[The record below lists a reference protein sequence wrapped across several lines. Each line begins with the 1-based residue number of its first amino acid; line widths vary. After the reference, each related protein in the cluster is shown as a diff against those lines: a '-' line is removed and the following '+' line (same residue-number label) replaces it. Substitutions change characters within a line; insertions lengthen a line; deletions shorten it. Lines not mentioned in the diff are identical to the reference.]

1 MLRVSLLAVLFTALS
16 AAQTNPAPPVKQ
28 ASTTPA
34 AQTTDRP
41 AAPMVFISGELS
53 KSLDAQ
59 KAQVGDSVEAKV
71 SADLV
76 AGGRIVLARGTKIV
90 GRITAVKRHSK
101 DSPGS
106 SMAVSFDHFVL
117 KDGENI
123 AAKLVLRAVGRPLRT
138 VYDGSA
144 SADDSS
150 GPPMDTP
157 GSRSTVIGNPEKG
170 QIPGR
175 IYPVGSSPESTLNS
189 AATPSPKGVLTSSSA
204 GALGLKGVSL
214 TAAGPVTTISSSAQN
229 VHLEGESQL
238 LLSAQ

>member
-1 MLRVSLLAVLFTALS
+1 MPRVILLAVLLAAVA
-16 AAQTNPAPPVKQ
+16 AAQSNPAPQV
-28 ASTTPA
+28 ATAPA
-34 AQTTDRP
+34 PAPDAP
-41 AAPMVFISGELS
+41 AAPMAFISGELS
-53 KSLDAQ
+53 KLLDAQ
-59 KAQVGDSVEAKV
+59 KAQVGDAVEARV

-76 AGGRIVLARGTKIV
+76 AGGRIVLARGTRIV

-106 SMAVSFDHFVL
+106 SIGVSFDHFVL

-144 SADDSS
+144 SADDSG

-175 IYPVGSSPESTLNS
+175 IYPVGGSPESTLNS
-189 AATPSPKGVLTSSSA
+189 AATPSTKGVLNSSST
-204 GALGLKGVSL
+204 GAFGLKGVSL
-214 TAAGPVTTISSSAQN
+214 TEVGPVTTISSTAQN
-229 VHLEGESQL
+229 VHLDGESQL

>member
-1 MLRVSLLAVLFTALS
+1 VA
-16 AAQTNPAPPVKQ
+16 AAQSNSAPQVEPAPV
-28 ASTTPA
+28 PA
-34 AQTTDRP
+34 KAPDAP
-41 AAPMVFISGELS
+41 AAPLVFISGDLS
-53 KSLDAQ
+53 KSLNAQ
-59 KAQVGDSVEAKV
+59 KAQVGDDVEARV

-106 SMAVSFDHFVL
+106 SISLSFDHFVL

-138 VYDGSA
+138 VNDGSV
-144 SADDSS
+144 SADDSG

-157 GSRSTVIGNPEKG
+157 GSRSTVMGNPEKG

-175 IYPVGSSPESTLNS
+175 LYPVGSSPESTLNS
-189 AATPSPKGVLTSSSA
+189 AATPSTKGVLNSA
-204 GALGLKGVSL
+204 STGVFGQKGVSL

-229 VHLEGESQL
+229 VHLDGESQL
-238 LLSAQ
+238 LLTAQ